1 MAEWTRRDVT
11 TTRREYVLPNPT
23 NWGAVEGIFAVLK
36 AELGDR
42 GEWDNTVTV
51 EGRDDELVIS
61 YELPE
66 EASHA

>member
-23 NWGAVEGIFAVLK
+23 NWGAVKSVFAVLQ

-42 GEWDNTVTV
+42 AEWDNTVTV
-51 EGRDDELVIS
+51 EGHDDELVIS
-61 YELPE
+61 YELSE